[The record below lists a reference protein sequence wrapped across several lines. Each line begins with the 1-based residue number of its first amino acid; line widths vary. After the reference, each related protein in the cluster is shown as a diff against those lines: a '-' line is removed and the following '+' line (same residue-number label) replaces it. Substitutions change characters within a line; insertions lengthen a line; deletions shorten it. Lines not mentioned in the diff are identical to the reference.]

1 MGRKTTQRSEPQ
13 EHGMGI
19 TGTQILGLR
28 FRVQSL
34 GFRVLDPNSLKHK
47 KGGAILLLEND
58 QMSSTQELPYLEAR
72 GPAVLNGEARV

>member
-1 MGRKTTQRSEPQ
+1 MGGKTTQRSEPQ

-47 KGGAILLLEND
+47 KGE
-58 QMSSTQELPYLEAR
+58 PYCCWKTTRCQVPRSCHTLKPEA
-72 GPAVLNGEARV
+72 LQC